1 MSYLSY
7 LANRSFVFDD
17 YVWSHSPF
25 PYTVYDFALRPSRTP
40 FNAFIS
46 GPTAGGPISSDFH
59 THLRDVNA
67 EFYSS
72 ICPPFKV
79 YLLPSNNAPHD
90 TDGASFVRW
99 WVDRLSSVPEVTCV
113 EIDADKKQVF
123 DLWYV
128 VSPSSKFKFF
138 HLCC

>member
-7 LANRSFVFDD
+7 LTNRSFVFDD

-46 GPTAGGPISSDFH
+46 GPTAGGPISSDFD
-59 THLRDVNA
+59 TRPRPLAVNA

-72 ICPPFKV
+72 ICPPSNV
-79 YLLPSNNAPHD
+79 YLLPSNGAPHD
-90 TDGASFVRW
+90 TDGASFIRW
-99 WVDRLSSVPEVTCV
+99 WVDRLSSVKDTQCV
-113 EIDADKKQVF
+113 EIDAAKNQVF
-123 DLWYV
+123 DLWLS
-128 VSPSSKFKFF
+128 SPRC
-138 HLCC
+138 LN